1 MKKYKAV
8 FSDIDGTLLNS
19 KHQIPENTRKK
30 IKQINQNG
38 IPYVLVSARMPK
50 GMTAIRAELEAK
62 SPMICYSGA
71 LVVDEEDRPIYS
83 VAMPQEVAMKLC
95 RRVYELNSKISVNI
109 YTNDEWLVKDKK
121 EYWAAQ
127 ESDITGVIPQEV
139 SFEDEEVYKEV
150 HKVLCMG
157 DKKEGDKRMKIVV
170 CAKQVPDTTEVKLDP
185 KTNTLIRD
193 GVPSIINPDD
203 KAGIEAALQL
213 KEKCPGST
221 VTVVS
226 MGPPQADV
234 ALREAL
240 AMGCDDALLI
250 SDRAFG
256 GADTWATSSTIAA
269 ALKKLDYDVIITGRQ
284 AIDGDTAQVGPQIAE
299 HLGIPQVSYVEKM
312 DVEGEDT
319 LVVQRQFED
328 RHQII
333 EVKTPCLLTALAE
346 LADPRYMSVHGVFD
360 AYREKEVKVWGLEDI
375 KDTVNEG
382 NIGLKGSPTRVK
394 KSFTKQAKG
403 VGTILNDLSD
413 DEAVAAIVEK
423 LQEKHII

>member
-1 MKKYKAV
+1 MAVEKRLMHYASFDTQSSEESTSAPSTEKQLVLARELKAECEKIGFDSVELTDTGIVYAYLNANTDKKMDRIGFIAHMDTASEITGANVKCRVISKYDGNAIQLNEEYSMSKEEFPALANCIGDDLIV
-8 FSDIDGTLLNS
+8 TDGTTLL
-19 KHQIPENTRKK
+19 
-30 IKQINQNG
+30 
-38 IPYVLVSARMPK
+38 
-50 GMTAIRAELEAK
+50 
-62 SPMICYSGA
+62 GA
-71 LVVDEEDRPIYS
+71 
-83 VAMPQEVAMKLC
+83 
-95 RRVYELNSKISVNI
+95 
-109 YTNDEWLVKDKK
+109 
-121 EYWAAQ
+121 
-127 ESDITGVIPQEV
+127 
-139 SFEDEEVYKEV
+139 
-150 HKVLCMG
+150 
-157 DKKEGDKRMKIVV
+157 
-170 CAKQVPDTTEVKLDP
+170 
-185 KTNTLIRD
+185 
-193 GVPSIINPDD
+193 DD

-221 VTVVS
+221 VIVVS

-403 VGTILNDLSD
+403 AGTILNDLSD